1 MFLLSTLSFLL
12 EFKVSHDRSVSSLEL
27 VKSNCNTPWRH
38 FVSKKKESWN
48 QAKKKSQA
56 DAGWETK
63 VFSMLIYIL
72 CVWSSYG
79 QIANPNS
86 HSNQKKFQIEVRER
100 CRSMICSCVT
110 LRILIAAARQDR
122 HHHKNAK
129 ASAKK
134 FSVKRRIK
142 LFGTMIFPVAN
153 ATSKAPN
160 QINDTLHWRRKFGYL
175 HAIHPK
181 GSQEKR
187 CWELRRNKKR
197 NLAVYSLRES
207 WIPI

>member
-38 FVSKKKESWN
+38 FVSKKKKESWN
-48 QAKKKSQA
+48 QAKKSQA

>member
-1 MFLLSTLSFLL
+1 MSQEDNLLLSTLSFLL

-48 QAKKKSQA
+48 QAKKKSSRCGMRNESFLYA
-56 DAGWETK
+56 NLHFVCVCDHHMAKLRIRILIPIKKSSKLKWERD
-63 VFSMLIYIL
+63 VS
-72 CVWSSYG
+72 
-79 QIANPNS
+79 
-86 HSNQKKFQIEVRER
+86 
-100 CRSMICSCVT
+100 RSTTCSCVT

-142 LFGTMIFPVAN
+142 LFGTMIFPV
-153 ATSKAPN
+153 
-160 QINDTLHWRRKFGYL
+160 RVCYF
-175 HAIHPK
+175 
-181 GSQEKR
+181 
-187 CWELRRNKKR
+187 
-197 NLAVYSLRES
+197 
-207 WIPI
+207 

>member
-1 MFLLSTLSFLL
+1 MRNESFLYANL
-12 EFKVSHDRSVSSLEL
+12 
-27 VKSNCNTPWRH
+27 H
-38 FVSKKKESWN
+38 FVCVIIIWPNCESEFSFQSKKVPN
-48 QAKKKSQA
+48 
-56 DAGWETK
+56 
-63 VFSMLIYIL
+63 
-72 CVWSSYG
+72 WS
-79 QIANPNS
+79 
-86 HSNQKKFQIEVRER
+86 ERER

>member
-1 MFLLSTLSFLL
+1 MFRKKRIL
-12 EFKVSHDRSVSSLEL
+12 ESS
-27 VKSNCNTPWRH
+27 
-38 FVSKKKESWN
+38 
-48 QAKKKSQA
+48 KKKSQA

-207 WIPI
+207 WINLFNFEVIGTYWNL

>member
-1 MFLLSTLSFLL
+1 MKAFCF
-12 EFKVSHDRSVSSLEL
+12 E
-27 VKSNCNTPWRH
+27 
-38 FVSKKKESWN
+38 KKKN
-48 QAKKKSQA
+48 LGIKQKKSQA

-72 CVWSSYG
+72 CVCDHHMAKLRIRILIPIKKSS
-79 QIANPNS
+79 
-86 HSNQKKFQIEVRER
+86 KLKWERER

>member
-1 MFLLSTLSFLL
+1 M
-12 EFKVSHDRSVSSLEL
+12 SHDRSVSSLEL

-38 FVSKKKESWN
+38 FVSKKKKN
-48 QAKKKSQA
+48 LGIKQKKSQA

>member
-48 QAKKKSQA
+48 QAKKKSSRCGMRNESFLYA
-56 DAGWETK
+56 NLHF
-63 VFSMLIYIL
+63 V